1 MKKTYRRKNRKNE
14 IVLRSVFLTVV
25 ILLLAALV
33 FIWNVRISP
42 NLVSIGEIRAKA
54 FVSRIVHET
63 IREKFSDDLAV
74 HNLLRAETDS
84 TGSIGMVQSDTA
96 AINRLVSG
104 LSVALQD
111 RYREDHLESKST
123 VPLGALL
130 GSSILS
136 QSGPNIE
143 ITVIPAVV
151 SGMDFITE
159 FETAGINQTKYKVY
173 IVLST
178 DVRVLAP
185 FSSKMTEVTSTVLIA
200 EAVIL
205 GEVPDSYV
213 EVPKED
219 ILDAI

>member
-14 IVLRSVFLTVV
+14 IPHFVLLALV
-25 ILLLAALV
+25 ILLLAMLFFV
-33 FIWNVRISP
+33 WNFRISP
-42 NLVSIGEIRAKA
+42 NLASIGEIRAKA
-54 FVSRIVHET
+54 FVSRIVNET

-74 HNLLRAETDS
+74 RNLLRAETDS

-96 AINRLVSG
+96 AINQLVSG

-111 RYREDHLESKST
+111 RYREDGLESKST

-136 QSGPNIE
+136 QSGPDIE
-143 ITVIPAVV
+143 LTVIPAAV
-151 SGMDFITE
+151 SGIDFITE

-173 IVLST
+173 VVLNT

-185 FSSKMTEVTSTVLIA
+185 FSSKMTQVTSTVLIA

-213 EVPKED
+213 EVPKDD
-219 ILDAI
+219 ILDVT

>member
-14 IVLRSVFLTVV
+14 ILPHFVLLALV
-25 ILLLAALV
+25 ILLLAMLFFV
-33 FIWNVRISP
+33 WNFRISP
-42 NLVSIGEIRAKA
+42 NLASIGEIRAKA
-54 FVSRIVHET
+54 FVSRIVNET

-74 HNLLRAETDS
+74 RNLLRAETDS

-96 AINRLVSG
+96 AINQLVSG

-111 RYREDHLESKST
+111 RYREDGLESKST

-136 QSGPNIE
+136 QSGPDIE
-143 ITVIPAVV
+143 LTVIPAAV
-151 SGMDFITE
+151 SGIDFITE

-173 IVLST
+173 VVLNT

-185 FSSKMTEVTSTVLIA
+185 FSSKMTQVTSTVLIA

-213 EVPKED
+213 EVPKDD
-219 ILDAI
+219 ILDVT